1 MSNELT
7 ALEKETL
14 IERALETEDGR
25 MALAASMA
33 NPIRITLDYQSVKY
47 SCIL

>member
-1 MSNELT
+1 MSDELT
-7 ALEKETL
+7 ALERETL

-33 NPIRITLDYQSVKY
+33 NPIRMTLLTWGIS
-47 SCIL
+47 